1 MEMLPKRIA
10 KTRGNSPG
18 PGAEKVPTPKSKDI
32 RHTRIEMAAHTH
44 SMIRS
49 ILFIQALCAVVNY
62 GYEVRQSENGE
73 NILPE
78 TPIFLQH
85 TDRAFSVSESLA
97 LLPEI

>member
-1 MEMLPKRIA
+1 MDVLPKRIA
-10 KTRGNSPG
+10 KTKGNSPG

-32 RHTRIEMAAHTH
+32 RHTRTEIAAHTH

-49 ILFIQALCAVVNY
+49 ILFILALGMNVNY
-62 GYEVRQSENGE
+62 GYDVRQSGNGE
-73 NILPE
+73 NSLPE
-78 TPIFLQH
+78 NPIILQH